1 MGNDARGGAPPV
13 LSRRYRRRQ
22 EGLKGGSANTWAATW
37 QKGFDGVIPHVL
49 MRQDLILMGPTWE
62 GASEFRTDANRQ
74 REPRNWM
81 IQFTKAMIAKRVPVQ
96 V

>member
-37 QKGFDGVIPHVL
+37 QGFDGVIPHVL